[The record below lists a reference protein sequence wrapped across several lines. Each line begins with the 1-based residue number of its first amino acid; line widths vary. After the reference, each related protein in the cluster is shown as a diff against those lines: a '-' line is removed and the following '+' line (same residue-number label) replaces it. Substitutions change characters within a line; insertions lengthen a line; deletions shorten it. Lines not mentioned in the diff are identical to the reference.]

1 MFVYVYI
8 EREIE
13 REREMYSYRR
23 GRLYMYIYICIYSY
37 SCIDITLR
45 ETKRASNREREH
57 YQVRTNIVPME
68 PPWFKTV
75 MTRPA
80 QCTCTEC
87 HRMINHVE
95 SPQTYH
101 TNSLLHM
108 ADNSAWSLFGSC
120 DTNKHLVSVCLF
132 ATHHELQFGTNDM
145 YIHIYIYVYVY
156 RWALAMDGH
165 APEKG
170 VCKAIGNIKK
180 ISSHEST

>member
-13 REREMYSYRR
+13 RERCIPTGR
-23 GRLYMYIYICIYSY
+23 GDCIYVNICIYLY
-37 SCIDITLR
+37 SCIDITLH
-45 ETKRASNREREH
+45 ETKRASNRERDH

-75 MTRPA
+75 MTRHA
-80 QCTCTEC
+80 QRTCTEC
-87 HRMINHVE
+87 HRMINHVA

-132 ATHHELQFGTNDM
+132 ATQHELQCGTNDM
-145 YIHIYIYVYVY
+145 YIHIYIYIC
-156 RWALAMDGH
+156 LCLSMSFIDGRSCSW
-165 APEKG
+165 KG
-170 VCKAIGNIKK
+170 GMQGNRNHQKK
-180 ISSHEST
+180 